1 MRGGRKA
8 PAGLIGEEGTEE
20 DGADEAAEAEGI
32 GRAARVDILARVDE
46 TSEIL
51 MGA

>member
-1 MRGGRKA
+1 LRVDK
-8 PAGLIGEEGTEE
+8 GEEGAEE
-20 DGADEAAEAEGI
+20 EGTDEADGI
-32 GRAARVDILARVDE
+32 GRVARVDILASVDE

>member
-1 MRGGRKA
+1 M
-8 PAGLIGEEGTEE
+8 GEEGVEE
-20 DGADEAAEAEGI
+20 EGTDEAAEAEGI
-32 GRAARVDILARVDE
+32 GRAARVDILASVDE